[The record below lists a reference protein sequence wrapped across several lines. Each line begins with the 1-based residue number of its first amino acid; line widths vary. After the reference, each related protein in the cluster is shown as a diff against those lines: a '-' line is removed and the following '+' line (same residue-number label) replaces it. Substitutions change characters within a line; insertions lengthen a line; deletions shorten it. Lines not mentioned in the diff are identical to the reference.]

1 MRKVYENFNIFH
13 FQKRRDS
20 KETRNYSRKYGNW
33 DFKNSLTPLCIGSRW
48 HSKSRYKWATRISL
62 LKNVGVTAVIQKANQ
77 LRKGIQ
83 RKEKRKK
90 SQSMLSGMA
99 ISPNKAWAKLSE
111 AANLEENKVILAL
124 QRISCIFTAVNF
136 SICRKRIR
144 IIKYVFGW
152 IKMKIRNSK
161 IWNRFE
167 KT

>member
-1 MRKVYENFNIFH
+1 MWKLYENFHIFH
-13 FQKRRDS
+13 LQKRIIS
-20 KETRNYSRKYGNW
+20 KETIRGNTIIETS
-33 DFKNSLTPLCIGSRW
+33 KIVLTPLCIESRW

-83 RKEKRKK
+83 RKEKKK

-124 QRISCIFTAVNF
+124 QRISCIFMAVNF

-152 IKMKIRNSK
+152 KKIKIINSK